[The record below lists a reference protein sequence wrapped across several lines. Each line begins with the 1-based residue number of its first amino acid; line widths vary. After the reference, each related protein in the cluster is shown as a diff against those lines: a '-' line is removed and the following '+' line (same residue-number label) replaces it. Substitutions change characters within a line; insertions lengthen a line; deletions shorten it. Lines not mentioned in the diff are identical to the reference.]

1 MPHTTPPSREAIIA
15 ALTHLDHAANHLASL
30 IVNHDWGV
38 DDPPRQ
44 VWVTAQNLIDAR
56 GYLRAA
62 LRFSGGPVIRVLIP
76 APTMGDGPVR
86 AEADGDR

>member
-1 MPHTTPPSREAIIA
+1 MHDTPVSREAVISALERLDRAADQLARVIIG
-15 ALTHLDHAANHLASL
+15 
-30 IVNHDWGV
+30 HDWGV
-38 DDPPRQ
+38 DGPPRE
-44 VWVTAQNLIDAR
+44 VWGVANTLIDAR

-62 LRFSGGPVIRVLIP
+62 MRFSGGPVLRVLIP